1 MKIWVLLSLL
11 LFLVGIQT
19 TWAAGPVLPQI
30 LSSSASSQGE
40 QSINVVPD
48 PAALRGDWWS
58 YFNVPPDQLA
68 SRADRLNSLLKRR
81 YLTGQQADP
90 ENVVSDAR
98 RAAISRIASNLDAFQ
113 AARLVEPPTPLVFS
127 DLSEIYTPGQALVL
141 VGSLRQARTGLQFD
155 KNDVTALDEAAQAS
169 RRELD
174 AEMGQY
180 LQLDALDAS
189 RVDIGLAV
197 IGDRLA
203 LETTEI
209 QLNLRRAGLQVR
221 EQQVESLAEA
231 ERRAEQRLRGDAQ
244 EGLTLSRNIRAAT
257 LALETARISLANE
270 KRRMLQS
277 TAETVQNQASTRYR
291 QQRVTHASIRELAA
305 RLELRLLQTQV
316 VLNNILLEDVT
327 TSMQEGHEQV
337 ELTRQAIGE
346 GRNAMATLSAASE
359 RERDRA
365 GEQLAS
371 AGDAR
376 TDSLVVNQRR
386 LRLAQESVGQLRL
399 LNDQIV
405 KLEFLTRWTSTAIRT
420 NEGFVDRTLNQ
431 ISDLGGRFSQ
441 SVGAITDKTLFRLG
455 ETPITLSGIFKVIVV
470 VLIAWL
476 VSWIFR
482 RMIGQLGHRF
492 PRDNQSI
499 LFVISRLA
507 HYLIILIGIV
517 AGLSSIGLSFAN
529 FALVAG
535 ALALGLGF
543 GLQSIVNNFLSGLI
557 LFFERTVKV
566 GDFVQLDNGEQGEV
580 RSINVRGTIVNT
592 NDNVDVIVPNS
603 EFTEQ
608 KVVNWTLLD
617 PFRRI
622 HVPFR
627 VAYDSNEDVVVE
639 AGLDAATRL
648 SSTLT
653 GVLGR
658 EPSVWLVN
666 YGENGLD
673 FELIVWL
680 MPDAVKRPDAVF
692 AAYHWEIRKALR
704 RFEVEVPVPQREI
717 RFRQPLPPALEG
729 SASPT
734 RR

>member
-1 MKIWVLLSLL
+1 MNIRVLLSLL

-19 TWAAGPVLPQI
+19 PWAAVPVLPQI
-30 LSSSASSQGE
+30 LSGAANKQGE
-40 QSINVVPD
+40 QSIDVVPD

-58 YFNVPPDQLA
+58 YFNVQPDQLS
-68 SRADRLNSLLKRR
+68 SRAARLKSLLERR
-81 YLTGQQADP
+81 YLVRRQADSGSP
-90 ENVVSDAR
+90 VSDPR
-98 RAAISRIASNLDAFQ
+98 QAAIGRVLSNLEAFQ
-113 AARLVEPPTPLVFS
+113 TARLVEPPTPIIIS
-127 DLSEIYTPGQALVL
+127 DLSEIYTPGQALEL
-141 VGSLRQARTGLQFD
+141 VGSLRQARTALRFD
-155 KNDVTALDEAAQAS
+155 KNDIAALDEAVQAA
-169 RRELD
+169 RREFD
-174 AEMGQY
+174 TEMNRY
-180 LQLDALDAS
+180 LQLDALDGLRLAN
-189 RVDIGLAV
+189 GLAV

-209 QLNLRRAGLQVR
+209 QLNLRRAGFQVR
-221 EQQVESLAEA
+221 QHQVDSLVEA
-231 ERRAEQRLRGDAQ
+231 ERRAEQRLRGDPQ
-244 EGLTLSRNIRAAT
+244 EGLALNAGIRETELS
-257 LALETARISLANE
+257 LETAAISLSNE

-291 QQRVTHASIRELAA
+291 QQRVTHASIRVLAT
-305 RLELRLLQTQV
+305 RLDLRLLKIQA
-316 VLNNILLEDVT
+316 VLNNILLEDIT
-327 TSMQEGHEQV
+327 TSMLNGHEQV
-337 ELTRQAIGE
+337 ELTRKAIDE
-346 GRNAMATLSAASE
+346 ARNSIESLAAASE

-365 GEQLAS
+365 GERLAS
-371 AGDAR
+371 AGNAR
-376 TDSLVVNQRR
+376 ADSLPMNQRR
-386 LRLAQESVGQLRL
+386 LRLAQDSVGQLRL
-399 LNDQIV
+399 LNDRLV
-405 KLEFLTRWTSTAIRT
+405 KLEFLARWTSAAIRA
-420 NEGFVDRTLNQ
+420 NEGFVDRSLNQ
-431 ISDLGGRFSQ
+431 ISDMGGRFSQ
-441 SVGAITDKTLFRLG
+441 SLGAITDTTLFRLG
-455 ETPITLSGIFKVIVV
+455 ETPITLSRIFKVIVI

-492 PRDNQSI
+492 PKDNQSI

-507 HYLIILIGIV
+507 HYLIISIGIF

-566 GDFVQLDNGEQGEV
+566 GDFVELDNGERGEV

-592 NDNVDVIVPNS
+592 NDNIDVIVPNS
-603 EFTEQ
+603 EFTER

-627 VAYDSNEDVVVE
+627 VAYESDEDIVVE
-639 AGLDAATRL
+639 AGLDAANHL

-717 RFRQPLPPALEG
+717 RFRQALPPALEG
-729 SASPT
+729 SVSPG
-734 RR
+734 RG